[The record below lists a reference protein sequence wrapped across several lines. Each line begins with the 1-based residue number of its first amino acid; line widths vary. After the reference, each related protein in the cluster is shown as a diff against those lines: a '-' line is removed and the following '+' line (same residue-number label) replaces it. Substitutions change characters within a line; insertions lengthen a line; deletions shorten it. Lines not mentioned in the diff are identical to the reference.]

1 MIGEDS
7 MENFQYLRVIK
18 RSQIP
23 LEVGERICSL
33 LSKGTL
39 DRLFLKFGDTRLIKP
54 ILNMAEKMPNGIND
68 DNINA
73 ILNDSNAIT
82 RLMAVY
88 CK

>member
-23 LEVGERICSL
+23 LEVGEQICSL
-33 LSKGTL
+33 LSKETL
-39 DRLFLKFGDTRLIKP
+39 DRLFLKFEDTRLIKP
-54 ILNMAEKMPNGIND
+54 ILDMAKKMPNGIND

-73 ILNDSNAIT
+73 ILDDSNAVT
-82 RLMAVY
+82 RLMAIY